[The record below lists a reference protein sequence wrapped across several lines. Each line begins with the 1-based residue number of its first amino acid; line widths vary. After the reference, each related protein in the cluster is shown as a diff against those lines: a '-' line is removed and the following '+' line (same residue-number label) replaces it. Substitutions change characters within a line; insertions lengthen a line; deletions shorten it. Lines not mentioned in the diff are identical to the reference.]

1 MNQSVENA
9 YWPEPHG
16 DAEGEADSV
25 GDDPSDGDADGEDS
39 SVAFF
44 DGEGLGEAFFVEL
57 ELVLVLPVDF
67 LPVEEVVVDDF
78 FVVAV
83 AECAV
88 DVATVSSLCAQ
99 EVMKATPARTA
110 VSPSTNFFIDNR
122 YFRVRRLRLFNSLPN
137 GKSFVQVSL

>member
-9 YWPEPHG
+9 YSG

-25 GDDPSDGDADGEDS
+25 GDDPSDGEADGEDS

-44 DGEGLGEAFFVEL
+44 DGEGLAEAFFVEL
-57 ELVLVLPVDF
+57 ELVLLLLVLPVDF

-78 FVVAV
+78 FVAAV
-83 AECAV
+83 EECVV

-122 YFRVRRLRLFNSLPN
+122 
-137 GKSFVQVSL
+137 